1 MIAMIRIKIRKI
13 GKGTEEDPYRP
24 AFIDSQGREYG
35 RDVKGISYAVIK
47 QEGDYFIVEIDE
59 KDLERLKKDGV
70 KFEVV

>member
-1 MIAMIRIKIRKI
+1 MIRIKIRKI
-13 GKGTEEDPYRP
+13 GSGKPEDPIRP
-24 AFIDSQGREYG
+24 AFITADNKEYG

-47 QEGDYFIVEIDE
+47 QEGDYFIVEISE